1 MNTASLVALDVR
13 DAALLRAA
21 LGAAQDQHA

>member
-13 DAALLRAA
+13 DARLLRTAF
-21 LGAAQDQHA
+21 GAAQNLHA